1 MIRKLITVGT
11 SAAVIIPKEMLTSQR
26 LHVGDSVDVQISKP
40 SKKKQAASRSVDP
53 EVVAWTNE
61 FIESYR
67 PLLKK
72 LSKS

>member
-1 MIRKLITVGT
+1 MLRKLITVGT
-11 SAAVIIPKEMLTSQR
+11 SAAVIIPKELLKEKKIR
-26 LHVGDSVDVQISKP
+26 IGDTVDILVEKP
-40 SKKKQAASRSVDP
+40 TKKKASARTVDP
-53 EVVAWTNE
+53 EVIAWTNE